1 MDGSEYRQIYNYI
14 SSKKYPE
21 KFNENE
27 KRTLRR
33 KCQNYKIKMEELYY
47 IYKDKKAE
55 ENIDKLVVHR
65 DKLDTVLYMCH
76 DESGCHLGVN
86 KTVSKIASKYYF
98 PNIIDT
104 VRKYIATCDECQKQN
119 KKAKTLYLNYACPV
133 SCGKRIWGKIGID
146 LVGPFLN
153 QERQPISTNGY
164 RLVCVHVYCLLHLQ
178 KSTYIL

>member
-1 MDGSEYRQIYNYI
+1 
-14 SSKKYPE
+14 
-21 KFNENE
+21 
-27 KRTLRR
+27 
-33 KCQNYKIKMEELYY
+33 MEELYY

-55 ENIDKLVVHR
+55 ENIDKPVVHR

-104 VRKYIATCDECQKQN
+104 VRKYIATCDKCQKQN
-119 KKAKTLYLNYACPV
+119 KKAKTIVPVLCPV
-133 SCGKRIWGKIGID
+133 SCGKRIWKKIGID

>member
-55 ENIDKLVVHR
+55 ENIDKPVVHR

-86 KTVSKIASKYYF
+86 KTVSKI
-98 PNIIDT
+98 
-104 VRKYIATCDECQKQN
+104 
-119 KKAKTLYLNYACPV
+119 
-133 SCGKRIWGKIGID
+133 IGIRV
-146 LVGPFLN
+146 LF
-153 QERQPISTNGY
+153 SKH
-164 RLVCVHVYCLLHLQ
+164 C
-178 KSTYIL
+178 

>member
-1 MDGSEYRQIYNYI
+1 
-14 SSKKYPE
+14 
-21 KFNENE
+21 
-27 KRTLRR
+27 
-33 KCQNYKIKMEELYY
+33 MEELYY

-86 KTVSKIASKYYF
+86 KTASKIASKYYF

-104 VRKYIATCDECQKQN
+104 VRKYIATCDKCQKQN
-119 KKAKTLYLNYACPV
+119 KKAKTIVPVLCPV

>member
-1 MDGSEYRQIYNYI
+1 MDGSEYRKIYNYI

-47 IYKDKKAE
+47 IYKNKKAE

-104 VRKYIATCDECQKQN
+104 VRKYIATCDKCQKQN
-119 KKAKTLYLNYACPV
+119 KKAKTIVPVLCPV
-133 SCGKRIWGKIGID
+133 SCGKRIWEKIGID

-164 RLVCVHVYCLLHLQ
+164 SLVCVHVYCLLHLQ

>member
-1 MDGSEYRQIYNYI
+1 MDGSEYRKIYNYI
-14 SSKKYPE
+14 SSNKYPE

-33 KCQNYKIKMEELYY
+33 KCQNYKIKMEGLYY

-86 KTVSKIASKYYF
+86 KTASKIASKYYF

-104 VRKYIATCDECQKQN
+104 VRKYIATCDKCQKQN
-119 KKAKTLYLNYACPV
+119 KKAKTIVPVLCPV

-164 RLVCVHVYCLLHLQ
+164 RLVSVHVYCLLHLQ

>member
-27 KRTLRR
+27 RRPLRR

-86 KTVSKIASKYYF
+86 KTVSKIASNYYF
-98 PNIIDT
+98 PNII
-104 VRKYIATCDECQKQN
+104 V
-119 KKAKTLYLNYACPV
+119 LN
-133 SCGKRIWGKIGID
+133 
-146 LVGPFLN
+146 N
-153 QERQPISTNGY
+153 
-164 RLVCVHVYCLLHLQ
+164 VHCHEILSLKWAEFLLH
-178 KSTYIL
+178 

>member
-1 MDGSEYRQIYNYI
+1 MDGSEYQKIYNYI
-14 SSKKYPE
+14 SSNKYPE

-76 DESGCHLGVN
+76 DESGRHLGVN
-86 KTVSKIASKYYF
+86 KTASKIASKYYF

-104 VRKYIATCDECQKQN
+104 VRKYIATCDKCQKQN
-119 KKAKTLYLNYACPV
+119 KKAKTIVPVLCPV

>member
-1 MDGSEYRQIYNYI
+1 MDGSEYRKIYNYI
-14 SSKKYPE
+14 SSNKYPE

-27 KRTLRR
+27 KRTLRS

-76 DESGCHLGVN
+76 DESGRHLGVN
-86 KTVSKIASKYYF
+86 KTASKIASKYYF

-104 VRKYIATCDECQKQN
+104 VRKYIATCDKCQKQN
-119 KKAKTLYLNYACPV
+119 KKAKTIVPVLCPV

>member
-1 MDGSEYRQIYNYI
+1 MDGSEYRKIYNYI
-14 SSKKYPE
+14 SSNKYPE

-27 KRTLRR
+27 RRTLRR

-47 IYKDKKAE
+47 IYKD
-55 ENIDKLVVHR
+55 NIDKLVVHR

-86 KTVSKIASKYYF
+86 KTASKIASKYYF

-104 VRKYIATCDECQKQN
+104 VRKYIATCDKCQKQN
-119 KKAKTLYLNYACPV
+119 KKAKTIVPVLCPV

>member
-1 MDGSEYRQIYNYI
+1 
-14 SSKKYPE
+14 
-21 KFNENE
+21 
-27 KRTLRR
+27 
-33 KCQNYKIKMEELYY
+33 MEELYY

-76 DESGCHLGVN
+76 DESGRHLGVN
-86 KTVSKIASKYYF
+86 KTASKIASKYYF

-104 VRKYIATCDECQKQN
+104 VRKYIATCDKCQKQN
-119 KKAKTLYLNYACPV
+119 KKAKTIVPVLCPV

>member
-1 MDGSEYRQIYNYI
+1 
-14 SSKKYPE
+14 
-21 KFNENE
+21 
-27 KRTLRR
+27 
-33 KCQNYKIKMEELYY
+33 MEELYY

-65 DKLDTVLYMCH
+65 DKLDTVVYMCH

-86 KTVSKIASKYYF
+86 KTASKIASKYYF

-104 VRKYIATCDECQKQN
+104 VRKYIATCDKCQKQN
-119 KKAKTLYLNYACPV
+119 KKAKTIVPVLCPV

-164 RLVCVHVYCLLHLQ
+164 RLVCVHVYCLLHLK